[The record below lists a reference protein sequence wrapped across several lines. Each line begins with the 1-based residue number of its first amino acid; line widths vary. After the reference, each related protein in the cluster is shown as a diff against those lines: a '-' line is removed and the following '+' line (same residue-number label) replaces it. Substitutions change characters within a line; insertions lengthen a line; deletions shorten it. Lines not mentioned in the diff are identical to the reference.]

1 MQTECFE
8 MSYCSDD
15 ESVHP
20 NHEEHHTDAY
30 LLVCKKIAHAVTD
43 FNPNTQNTKLYT
55 IIEPEEVG

>member
-1 MQTECFE
+1 

-43 FNPNTQNTKLYT
+43 FNPLLNTQNTRLYM
-55 IIEPEEVG
+55 IIELEEVG